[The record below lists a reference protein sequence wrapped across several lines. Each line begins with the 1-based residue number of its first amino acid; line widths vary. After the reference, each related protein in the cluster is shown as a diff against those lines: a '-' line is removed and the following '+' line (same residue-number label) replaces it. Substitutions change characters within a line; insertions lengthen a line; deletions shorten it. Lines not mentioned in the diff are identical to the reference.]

1 MAGHLSERLTC
12 ACSLVTDG
20 LVLADIGTDHAFLP
34 IERCRSGRTPSA
46 IAADVRPGPLS
57 RAEAHVRE
65 AQMEDR
71 IECRLSDGFSA
82 IRPGEVQTA
91 VITGMG
97 GLLICDIL
105 RRGAETVDS
114 LQELILGPQSEPADV
129 RRCAAEMGFAIDRE
143 EMIEEDGK
151 FYVLIRLRRDRHDG
165 LLTSGKNSD
174 ADSACT
180 CATDWKDTGFDRD
193 SGLTGKTVQTCQ
205 NSVNIDE
212 TPDEEETERLAAL
225 NFGPYLLAHRNPVL
239 YRFLCRRQE
248 VLAGL
253 LESLSKKRAE
263 GGLSPAAEKRYSEIK
278 EEMRLIATAQKRYE
292 K

>member
-114 LQELILGPQSEPADV
+114 LQELILGPPM
-129 RRCAAEMGFAIDRE
+129 RCGDGFCHRP
-143 EMIEEDGK
+143 G
-151 FYVLIRLRRDRHDG
+151 RDD
-165 LLTSGKNSD
+165 
-174 ADSACT
+174 
-180 CATDWKDTGFDRD
+180 
-193 SGLTGKTVQTCQ
+193 
-205 NSVNIDE
+205 
-212 TPDEEETERLAAL
+212 
-225 NFGPYLLAHRNPVL
+225 
-239 YRFLCRRQE
+239 
-248 VLAGL
+248 
-253 LESLSKKRAE
+253 
-263 GGLSPAAEKRYSEIK
+263 
-278 EEMRLIATAQKRYE
+278 
-292 K
+292 

>member
-71 IECRLSDGFSA
+71 IECRLSDGFSG

-151 FYVLIRLRRDRHDG
+151 FYVLIRLRRDRRDEIPKKINTAETTA
-165 LLTSGKNSD
+165 LPD
-174 ADSACT
+174 AY
-180 CATDWKDTGFDRD
+180 R
-193 SGLTGKTVQTCQ
+193 
-205 NSVNIDE
+205 NNM
-212 TPDEEETERLAAL
+212 EELAAL